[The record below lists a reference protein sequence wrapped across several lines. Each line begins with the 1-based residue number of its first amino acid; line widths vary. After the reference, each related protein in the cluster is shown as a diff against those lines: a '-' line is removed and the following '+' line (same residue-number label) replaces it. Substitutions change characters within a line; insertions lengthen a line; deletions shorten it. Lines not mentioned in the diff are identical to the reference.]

1 MHICDLLLMGGKDSI
16 LNGFKDILKAIL
28 LGAVTLLL
36 YVFLFK
42 LIGVIGLGITL
53 FLLIIA
59 AILFIIG
66 IARILYGI
74 ITL

>member
-1 MHICDLLLMGGKDSI
+1 MGGKDSI
-16 LNGFKDILKAIL
+16 INGFKDILKAIL

-42 LIGVIGLGITL
+42 FIGVIGLGITL
-53 FLLIIA
+53 FLLFIA

-66 IARILYGI
+66 IARVLYGI

>member
-1 MHICDLLLMGGKDSI
+1 LLMGGKDSI
-16 LNGFKDILKAIL
+16 INGLKDILKAIL

-53 FLLIIA
+53 FLLFIA

-66 IARILYGI
+66 IARVLYGI

>member
-1 MHICDLLLMGGKDSI
+1 MGGKDSI
-16 LNGFKDILKAIL
+16 INGAKDILKAIL

-53 FLLIIA
+53 FLLFIA

>member
-1 MHICDLLLMGGKDSI
+1 MGGKDSI
-16 LNGFKDILKAIL
+16 INGFKDILKAIL

-36 YVFLFK
+36 YMFLFK

-53 FLLIIA
+53 FLLFIA

-66 IARILYGI
+66 IARVLYGI

>member
-1 MHICDLLLMGGKDSI
+1 MGGKDSI
-16 LNGFKDILKAIL
+16 INGFKDILKAIL

-42 LIGVIGLGITL
+42 LIGLIGLGITL
-53 FLLIIA
+53 FLLFIA

>member
-1 MHICDLLLMGGKDSI
+1 MGGKDSI
-16 LNGFKDILKAIL
+16 INGAKDILKAIL

-36 YVFLFK
+36 YVFLLKF
-42 LIGVIGLGITL
+42 IGVIGLGITL
-53 FLLIIA
+53 FLLFIA

-66 IARILYGI
+66 IARVLYGI

>member
-1 MHICDLLLMGGKDSI
+1 MGGKDSI

>member
-1 MHICDLLLMGGKDSI
+1 MGGKDSI
-16 LNGFKDILKAIL
+16 INGAKDILKAIL

-36 YVFLFK
+36 YVFLLKFT
-42 LIGVIGLGITL
+42 GVIGLGITL
-53 FLLIIA
+53 FLLFIA

>member
-1 MHICDLLLMGGKDSI
+1 
-16 LNGFKDILKAIL
+16 
-28 LGAVTLLL
+28 
-36 YVFLFK
+36 
-42 LIGVIGLGITL
+42 VIGLGITL
-53 FLLIIA
+53 FLLFIA

>member
-1 MHICDLLLMGGKDSI
+1 MGGKDSI
-16 LNGFKDILKAIL
+16 INGAKDILKAIL

-36 YVFLFK
+36 YIFLFK

-53 FLLIIA
+53 FLLFIA

>member
-1 MHICDLLLMGGKDSI
+1 MGGKDSI
-16 LNGFKDILKAIL
+16 INGVKDILKAIL

-66 IARILYGI
+66 IARVLYGI

>member
-1 MHICDLLLMGGKDSI
+1 MGGKDSLI
-16 LNGFKDILKAIL
+16 NGAKDILKAIL

-36 YVFLFK
+36 YVFLLKF
-42 LIGVIGLGITL
+42 IGVIGLGITL
-53 FLLIIA
+53 FLLFIA

-66 IARILYGI
+66 IARVLYGI

>member
-1 MHICDLLLMGGKDSI
+1 MGGKDSI
-16 LNGFKDILKAIL
+16 INGFKDILKAIL

-42 LIGVIGLGITL
+42 LIGIIGLGITL

>member
-1 MHICDLLLMGGKDSI
+1 MGGKDSI
-16 LNGFKDILKAIL
+16 INGFKDILKAIL

-53 FLLIIA
+53 FLLFIA

>member
-1 MHICDLLLMGGKDSI
+1 MGGKDSI

-28 LGAVTLLL
+28 LGAITLLL

-53 FLLIIA
+53 FLLFIA

>member
-1 MHICDLLLMGGKDSI
+1 MGGKDSI
-16 LNGFKDILKAIL
+16 INGAKDILKAIL

-36 YVFLFK
+36 YVFLLKF
-42 LIGVIGLGITL
+42 IGVIGLGITL
-53 FLLIIA
+53 FLLFIA

>member
-1 MHICDLLLMGGKDSI
+1 MGGKDSI
-16 LNGFKDILKAIL
+16 INGFKDILKAIL

-53 FLLIIA
+53 FLLFIA

-66 IARILYGI
+66 IARVLYGI

>member
-1 MHICDLLLMGGKDSI
+1 MGGKDSI

-42 LIGVIGLGITL
+42 LIGVIGLGVTL

>member
-1 MHICDLLLMGGKDSI
+1 MGGKDSI
-16 LNGFKDILKAIL
+16 INGAKDILKAIL

-36 YVFLFK
+36 YMFLLKFF
-42 LIGVIGLGITL
+42 GVIGLGITL
-53 FLLIIA
+53 FLLFIA

-66 IARILYGI
+66 IARVLYGI

>member
-1 MHICDLLLMGGKDSI
+1 MGGKDSI
-16 LNGFKDILKAIL
+16 INGFKDILKAVL

-53 FLLIIA
+53 FLLFIA
-59 AILFIIG
+59 AILFIIC

>member
-1 MHICDLLLMGGKDSI
+1 MGGKDSI
-16 LNGFKDILKAIL
+16 INGAKDILKAIL

-53 FLLIIA
+53 FLLFIA

-66 IARILYGI
+66 IARVLYGI

>member
-1 MHICDLLLMGGKDSI
+1 MGGKDSI

-53 FLLIIA
+53 FLLFIA

>member
-1 MHICDLLLMGGKDSI
+1 MGGKDSI
-16 LNGFKDILKAIL
+16 INGFKDILKAIL
-28 LGAVTLLL
+28 LGAITLLL

-42 LIGVIGLGITL
+42 SIGVIGLGITL
-53 FLLIIA
+53 FLLLIA

-66 IARILYGI
+66 IARVLYGI

>member
-1 MHICDLLLMGGKDSI
+1 MGGKDSI
-16 LNGFKDILKAIL
+16 INGAKDILKAIL

-36 YVFLFK
+36 YVFLLKFT
-42 LIGVIGLGITL
+42 GVIGLGITL
-53 FLLIIA
+53 FLLFIA

-66 IARILYGI
+66 IVRILYGI